1 MSQTIYE
8 PSEALPRDRDDRVIG
23 IINYVLLIL
32 GNVTGITSIIAV
44 ILAYARR
51 EDATHWMTSHYTYQI
66 RTFWI
71 ALVGV
76 VICAILTV
84 ISIGAPLM
92 ITFAGALLVGSLGLA
107 LWVWVLVRSAA
118 GLVKLAQGEAVADP
132 HGFWI

>member
-84 ISIGAPLM
+84 TFVGAPL
-92 ITFAGALLVGSLGLA
+92 AGLLGLA

-118 GLVKLAQGEAVADP
+118 GLVKLARGEAVADP

>member
-51 EDATHWMTSHYTYQI
+51 EDATQWMTSHYTYQI

-71 ALVGV
+71 ALIGV

-84 ISIGAPLM
+84 TFVGAPL
-92 ITFAGALLVGSLGLA
+92 AGLLGLA

>member
-32 GNVTGITSIIAV
+32 GNVTGITSIIAI

-71 ALVGV
+71 ALIGV
-76 VICAILTV
+76 VICAIMTV
-84 ISIGAPLM
+84 TFVGAPL
-92 ITFAGALLVGSLGLA
+92 AGLLGLA

>member
-84 ISIGAPLM
+84 TIVGAPL
-92 ITFAGALLVGSLGLA
+92 AGLLGLA

>member
-84 ISIGAPLM
+84 TFVGAPL
-92 ITFAGALLVGSLGLA
+92 AGLLGLA